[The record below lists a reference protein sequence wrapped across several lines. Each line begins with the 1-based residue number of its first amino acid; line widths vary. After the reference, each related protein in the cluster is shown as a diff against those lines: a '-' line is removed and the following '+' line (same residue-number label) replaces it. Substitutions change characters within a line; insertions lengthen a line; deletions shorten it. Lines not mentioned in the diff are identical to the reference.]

1 MSKIYYLGRF
11 IRFMMKRFIEDRGT
25 HTAGTLAYTTLISL
39 VPLLAV
45 GLSFLAIFADL
56 KNHSNEIL
64 DFLFVNFVPAS
75 KEILQE
81 HIQEFAGK
89 ATKMSAAGLVVLIF
103 TALMMMA
110 TIDAS
115 LNRIWRVR
123 THRNKKASFLVYGA
137 VLTWGPILVGA
148 GIGVTSYLVSLP
160 LVSEA
165 ASPFGGKKA
174 ILGLTPYV
182 LETAAFVLLYLIVPN
197 RRIRFSH
204 ALAGGILAAVLFEAA
219 KRGFAWYVTTFPTY
233 EAIYGALAVIP
244 IFLVW
249 VYVSWLVILLGAE
262 FACCLDVYRDHNE
275 MDWNADEVKFV
286 LAVRLLGSM
295 WKAQHQGS
303 ALTVRDMLKAMPTVD
318 EENLRDVLLDLKQAG
333 FIARTT
339 ERRWMLALDMDDV
352 TLLSLYRSGNFNLP
366 EPRGRWTELDGW
378 SQRLAEVLVDI
389 DRQIDDDMDISL
401 KSLFRS
407 APADSEFL
415 GQAQQGQE
423 QSNVHALVQDDSLVG
438 HDDLADE
445 DITEEFR

>member
-11 IRFMMKRFIEDRGT
+11 IRFMMRRFLEDRGT

-75 KEILQE
+75 KEVLQE

-89 ATKMSAAGLVVLIF
+89 ASRMSAAGLIILIF

-110 TIDAS
+110 TIDTS

-123 THRNKKASFLVYGA
+123 THRNKKSSFLVYGA

-160 LVSEA
+160 LISEA

-174 ILGLTPYV
+174 ILSLTPYV
-182 LETAAFVLLYLIVPN
+182 LETVAFVLLYLIVPN
-197 RRIRFSH
+197 RRIRFTH
-204 ALAGGILAAVLFEAA
+204 ALAGGILAAILFETA

-233 EAIYGALAVIP
+233 EAIYGAMAVIP

-249 VYVSWLVILLGAE
+249 VYVSWLVVLLGAE
-262 FACCLDVYRDHNE
+262 FACCLDVYRDDDQMNWDANE
-275 MDWNADEVKFV
+275 IKFV
-286 LAVRLLGSM
+286 LAVRLLGYM
-295 WKAQHQGS
+295 WKAQQHHGS
-303 ALTVRDMLKAMPTVD
+303 AMLVRDMLKVMPTVD
-318 EENLRDVLLDLKQAG
+318 EENLRDVLIDLSEAD
-333 FIARTT
+333 FIARTSD
-339 ERRWMLALDMDDV
+339 RRWMLAQDLDEV
-352 TLLSLYRSGNFNLP
+352 TLLDLYRSGNFNLP
-366 EPRGRWTELDGW
+366 EPRGRWLELDGW
-378 SQRLAEVLVDI
+378 SQRLSEVLVDI
-389 DRQIDDDMDISL
+389 DRQIVDDMDLSL
-401 KSLFRS
+401 KSLYRT
-407 APADSEFL
+407 APEVDY
-415 GQAQQGQE
+415 QE
-423 QSNVHALVQDDSLVG
+423 VDQSNVQALVLEEVQEG
-438 HDDLADE
+438 
-445 DITEEFR
+445 DITDNDNFHEDGVIEGKQ

>member
-11 IRFMMKRFIEDRGT
+11 IRFMMRRFVEDRGT

-75 KEILQE
+75 KEVLQE

-89 ATKMSAAGLVVLIF
+89 ASKMSAAGLIVLIF

-110 TIDAS
+110 TIDTS

-123 THRNKKASFLVYGA
+123 THRNKKSSFLVYGA
-137 VLTWGPILVGA
+137 VLTWGPMLVGA
-148 GIGVTSYLVSLP
+148 GIAVTSYLVSLP
-160 LVSEA
+160 LINEA

-174 ILGLTPYV
+174 ILGLTPYI

-197 RRIRFSH
+197 RRIRFKH
-204 ALAGGILAAVLFEAA
+204 ALAGGILAAILFETA

-233 EAIYGALAVIP
+233 EAIYGALAVVP

-262 FACCLDVYRDHNE
+262 FACCLDVYRDHTE

-286 LAVRLLGSM
+286 LAVRMLGFM
-295 WKAQHQGS
+295 WHAQQSGN
-303 ALTVRDMLKAMPTVD
+303 ALKVRDMLKIMPTVD
-318 EENLRDVLLDLKQAG
+318 EENLRDVLLELNKSG
-333 FIARTT
+333 FTAKTT
-339 ERRWMLALDMDDV
+339 EHQWLLAVDLDEV
-352 TLLSLYRSGNFNLP
+352 TLLDLYRSSSFSLP

-401 KSLFRS
+401 KSLFRTAAKAS
-407 APADSEFL
+407 D
-415 GQAQQGQE
+415 E
-423 QSNVHALVQDDSLVG
+423 QIAASNVRVLAQDSDISDDVVQDDNP
-438 HDDLADE
+438 HDDSVAE
-445 DITEEFR
+445 GAK